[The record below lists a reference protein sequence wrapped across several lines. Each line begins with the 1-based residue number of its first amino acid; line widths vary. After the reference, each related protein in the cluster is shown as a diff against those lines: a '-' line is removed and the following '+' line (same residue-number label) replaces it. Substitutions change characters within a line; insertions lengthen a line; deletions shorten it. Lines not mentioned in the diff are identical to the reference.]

1 MKAAVLHAFKTPL
14 SLEDVARPEPGA
26 DEVLI
31 EVEVCGVCHSD
42 LHVADG
48 DWTQLARIVKKP
60 LILGH
65 EIVGRVVERGAAVQS
80 AQESVQVGDRV
91 GVPWLQWTCGQCEFC
106 REGNENLCGRQ
117 RITGVMVDGGYA
129 EYAKAPASH
138 VVKIPD
144 ALPSEQAAPLL
155 CAGVTVH
162 RALKQAKIRRGQ
174 RQRLAVFGV
183 GAVCGAIGV
192 AGIGHVRRKGVLAV
206 SMQMTFG
213 ALMGGLGHIAVQIGR
228 AAGAEVTAIDIS
240 EEKLALAK
248 SLGAFRTL
256 NAATTNV
263 VKEVR
268 GSGGVHVALVT
279 SAAKSA
285 YDMAFYCV
293 RPTGTL
299 LAVGLP
305 AKEISFPAILMA
317 AGEIQIKA
325 SSVGTREDLR
335 EVLAMGATGTV
346 HCQVTTR
353 PLAEVQEILGQL
365 SRGEVSGRVA
375 LRMQN

>member
-1 MKAAVLHAFKTPL
+1 MKAAVLHEFKTPL
-14 SLEDVARPEPGA
+14 SLEEVAVPEVGA

-48 DWTQLARIVKKP
+48 DWTQLAGIVKKP

-65 EIVGRVVERGAAVQS
+65 EIVGRVTERGAAVQNI
-80 AQESVQVGDRV
+80 QVGDRV

-106 REGNENLCGRQ
+106 REGNENLCTRQ

-138 VVKIPD
+138 VIQIPH
-144 ALPSEQAAPLL
+144 ALSSEQAAPLL

-162 RALKQAKIRRGQ
+162 RALKQAKMCAG
-174 RQRLAVFGV
+174 QRLAVFGV
-183 GAVCGAIGV
+183 
-192 AGIGHVRRKGVLAV
+192 
-206 SMQMTFG
+206 
-213 ALMGGLGHIAVQIGR
+213 GGLGHIAVQIGR
-228 AAGAEVTAIDIS
+228 AAGAEVTAIDVS

-248 SLGAFRTL
+248 SLGATRTL
-256 NAATTNV
+256 NAAISNV

-268 GSGGVHVALVT
+268 SLGGMHIAIVT

-299 LAVGLP
+299 LVVGLP
-305 AKEISFPAILMA
+305 AKDISFPPILMA
-317 AGEIQIKA
+317 GGEIQIKA
-325 SSVGTREDLR
+325 SAVGTREDLR
-335 EVLAMGATGTV
+335 EALAMGAAGIV
-346 HCQVTTR
+346 HCQVTAR
-353 PLAEVQEILGQL
+353 PLAEVQEVLGEL
-365 SRGEVSGRVA
+365 SRGEISGRVV
-375 LRMQN
+375 LRL

>member
-1 MKAAVLHAFKTPL
+1 MKAAVLHEFKTPL
-14 SLEDVARPEPGA
+14 AFEEVARPVAGA

-48 DWTQLARIVKKP
+48 DWTQLAGIVKKP

-65 EIVGRVVERGAAVQS
+65 EIVGRVVERGPAVQ
-80 AQESVQVGDRV
+80 SVQVGERV
-91 GVPWLQWTCGQCEFC
+91 GIPWIQWTCGQCEFC
-106 REGNENLCGRQ
+106 REGSENLCARQ

-138 VVKIPD
+138 VVRIPET
-144 ALPSEQAAPLL
+144 LSSEQAAPLL

-162 RALKQAKIRRGQ
+162 RALKQANLRAG
-174 RQRLAVFGV
+174 QRLAIFGV
-183 GAVCGAIGV
+183 
-192 AGIGHVRRKGVLAV
+192 
-206 SMQMTFG
+206 
-213 ALMGGLGHIAVQIGR
+213 GGLGHIALQIAR
-228 AAGAEVTAIDIS
+228 AAGAEVTAVDIS

-248 SLGAFRTL
+248 SLGAVRTL
-256 NAATTNV
+256 NAATNNV

-268 GSGGVHVALVT
+268 GFGGVHVALVT

-305 AKEISFPAILMA
+305 ANDISFPPILMA

-325 SSVGTREDLR
+325 SAVGTREDLR
-335 EVLAMGATGTV
+335 EILALGAAGTV
-346 HCQVTTR
+346 YCQVMTR
-353 PLAEVQEILGQL
+353 PFAEVQEVLGQL
-365 SRGEVSGRVA
+365 SRGEVSGRAV
-375 LRMQN
+375 LRLRD

>member
-1 MKAAVLHAFKTPL
+1 MKAAVLHEFKTPL
-14 SLEDVARPEPGA
+14 SLEDVARPEAGA

-48 DWTQLARIVKKP
+48 DWKQLAGIVKKP

-65 EIVGRVVERGAAVQS
+65 EIVGRVEERGAAVT
-80 AQESVQVGDRV
+80 SVEVGDRV
-91 GVPWLQWTCGQCEFC
+91 GVPWVQWTCGQCEFC
-106 REGNENLCGRQ
+106 REGNENLCVKQ

-129 EYAKAPASH
+129 ECAKAPASH

-155 CAGVTVH
+155 CAAVTVH
-162 RALKQAKIRRGQ
+162 RALKRAKIRAG
-174 RQRLAVFGV
+174 QRLAVFGV
-183 GAVCGAIGV
+183 G
-192 AGIGHVRRKGVLAV
+192 
-206 SMQMTFG
+206 
-213 ALMGGLGHIAVQIGR
+213 GLCHLAVQIGR
-228 AAGAEVTAIDIS
+228 AAEAEVTAIDVS

-248 SLGAFRTL
+248 SLGAARTL
-256 NAATTNV
+256 NAAKSDV

-268 GSGGVHVALVT
+268 GSGGVHVAIVT

-299 LAVGLP
+299 LVVGLP
-305 AKEISFPAILMA
+305 AKEISFPPIMMA

-325 SSVGTREDLR
+325 SAVGTREDLG
-335 EVLAMGATGTV
+335 EVLAMGAAGIV

-353 PLAEVQEILGQL
+353 PLSEVQEVLGQL
-365 SRGEVSGRVA
+365 SRGEVSGRVV
-375 LRMQN
+375 LRMR

>member
-1 MKAAVLHAFKTPL
+1 MKAAVLHAFKAPL
-14 SLEDVARPEPGA
+14 SLEDVLRPEIGA
-26 DEVLI
+26 DDVLI

-65 EIVGRVVERGAAVQS
+65 EIVGRVVERGVAVQS
-80 AQESVQVGDRV
+80 VRVGERV
-91 GVPWLQWTCGQCEFC
+91 GVPWVQWTCGQCEFC
-106 REGNENLCGRQ
+106 REGNENVCVKQ

-144 ALPSEQAAPLL
+144 TLPSEQAAPLL

-162 RALKQAKIRRGQ
+162 RALKQAKIRAG
-174 RQRLAVFGV
+174 QRLAVFGV
-183 GAVCGAIGV
+183 
-192 AGIGHVRRKGVLAV
+192 
-206 SMQMTFG
+206 
-213 ALMGGLGHIAVQIGR
+213 GGLGHIAVQIGR
-228 AAGAEVTAIDIS
+228 AAGAEVIAIDIS

-248 SLGAFRTL
+248 SLGAARVL
-256 NAATTNV
+256 NAATSNV
-263 VKEVR
+263 VKEIR
-268 GSGGVHVALVT
+268 GSGGVHVALVA

-305 AKEISFPAILMA
+305 ATDVSFPPILMA

-325 SSVGTREDLR
+325 SAVGTREDLR
-335 EVLAMGATGTV
+335 EVLAMGAAGKI
-346 HCQVTTR
+346 HCQVTAR
-353 PLAEVQEILGQL
+353 PLSDVQEVLGQL
-365 SRGEVSGRVA
+365 SRGEVSGRVV
-375 LRMQN
+375 LRCGPEGLFSK

>member
-1 MKAAVLHAFKTPL
+1 MLLTDGVQRGNAVKAAVLHAFKAPL
-14 SLEDVARPEPGA
+14 SLEDVLRPEIGA

-80 AQESVQVGDRV
+80 VQVGERV
-91 GVPWLQWTCGQCEFC
+91 GVPWVQWTCGQCEFC
-106 REGNENLCGRQ
+106 REGNENVCVKQ

-144 ALPSEQAAPLL
+144 TLPSEQAAPLL

-162 RALKQAKIRRGQ
+162 RALKHAKIRAG
-174 RQRLAVFGV
+174 QRLAVFGV
-183 GAVCGAIGV
+183 G
-192 AGIGHVRRKGVLAV
+192 
-206 SMQMTFG
+206 
-213 ALMGGLGHIAVQIGR
+213 GLGHMAVQIGR

-248 SLGAFRTL
+248 SLGATRTL
-256 NAATTNV
+256 NAAQTDV

-305 AKEISFPAILMA
+305 AKDVSFPPILMA

-325 SSVGTREDLR
+325 SAVGTREDLR
-335 EVLAMGATGTV
+335 EVLAMGAAGMV

-353 PLAEVQEILGQL
+353 PLSDVQEVLGQL
-365 SRGEVSGRVA
+365 SRGEVSGRVV
-375 LRMQN
+375 LRCGPERPF

>member
-14 SLEDVARPEPGA
+14 SLEEVDRPEAGA

-42 LHVADG
+42 LHVVDG
-48 DWTQLARIVKKP
+48 DWTQLAGIVKKP

-80 AQESVQVGDRV
+80 VEVGERV
-91 GVPWLQWTCGQCEFC
+91 GVPWVQWTCGQCEFC
-106 REGNENLCGRQ
+106 REGNENVCLQQ
-117 RITGVMVDGGYA
+117 RITGVTVDGGYA

-138 VVKIPD
+138 VIKIPET
-144 ALPSEQAAPLL
+144 LPSEQAAPLL

-162 RALKQAKIRRGQ
+162 RALKQSKIRAG
-174 RQRLAVFGV
+174 QRLAVFGV
-183 GAVCGAIGV
+183 
-192 AGIGHVRRKGVLAV
+192 
-206 SMQMTFG
+206 
-213 ALMGGLGHIAVQIGR
+213 GGLGHIAVQIGR

-248 SLGAFRTL
+248 SLGATRTL
-256 NAATTNV
+256 NAATSKV
-263 VKEVR
+263 VKEIR
-268 GSGGVHVALVT
+268 SSGGVHVALVT
-279 SAAKSA
+279 SASKSA
-285 YDMAFYCV
+285 YDMAFPCV

-305 AKEISFPAILMA
+305 AGDISFPAILMA

-325 SSVGTREDLR
+325 SAVGTREDLR
-335 EVLAMGATGTV
+335 EVLALGAAGKV

-353 PLAEVQEILGQL
+353 PLAAVQEVLGQL
-365 SRGEVSGRVA
+365 RRGEISGRVA
-375 LRMQN
+375 LRLQQ

>member
-1 MKAAVLHAFKTPL
+1 MKAAVLREFKTPL
-14 SLEDVARPEPGA
+14 SLEDMPRPEPAA

-48 DWTQLARIVKKP
+48 DWNQFAGIVKRP

-65 EIVGRVVERGAAVQS
+65 EIVGRVVERGAAVQN
-80 AQESVQVGDRV
+80 EVRNIDIGDRV
-91 GVPWLQWTCGQCEFC
+91 GVPWVQWTCGKCEFC
-106 REGNENLCGRQ
+106 QEGNENLCVRQ

-144 ALPSEQAAPLL
+144 TLSSEQAAPLL

-162 RALKQAKIRRGQ
+162 RALKQSKLRAG
-174 RQRLAVFGV
+174 QRLAVFGV
-183 GAVCGAIGV
+183 
-192 AGIGHVRRKGVLAV
+192 
-206 SMQMTFG
+206 
-213 ALMGGLGHIAVQIGR
+213 GGLGHIAVQIGR

-240 EEKLALAK
+240 EEKLELAK
-248 SLGAFRTL
+248 SLGAARTL

-263 VKEVR
+263 VKEMRRVA
-268 GSGGVHVALVT
+268 GVHVAIVT

-285 YDMAFYCV
+285 YDTAFYCV

-305 AKEISFPAILMA
+305 AKDISFPPILMA
-317 AGEIQIKA
+317 AAEIQIKA
-325 SSVGTREDLR
+325 SAVGTREDLS
-335 EVLAMGATGTV
+335 EVLAMGAAGKV
-346 HCQVTTR
+346 HCQVSTR
-353 PLAEVQEILGQL
+353 PLAEVQAVLGEL
-365 SRGEVSGRVA
+365 SRGEVAGRVV
-375 LRMQN
+375 LRMR

>member
-14 SLEDVARPEPGA
+14 SLEEVARPETGA

-42 LHVADG
+42 LHVAGG
-48 DWTQLARIVKKP
+48 DWTQLAGIVKKP

-65 EIVGRVVERGAAVQS
+65 EIVGRVVDLGAAVKS
-80 AQESVQVGDRV
+80 AQESIQVGDRV
-91 GVPWLQWTCGQCEFC
+91 GVPWVQWTCGQCEFC
-106 REGNENLCGRQ
+106 REGNENLCIKQ

-144 ALPSEQAAPLL
+144 TLPSEQAAPLL

-162 RALKQAKIRRGQ
+162 RALKQAKIRAG
-174 RQRLAVFGV
+174 QRLAVFGV
-183 GAVCGAIGV
+183 
-192 AGIGHVRRKGVLAV
+192 
-206 SMQMTFG
+206 
-213 ALMGGLGHIAVQIGR
+213 GGLGHIAVQIGR

-240 EEKLALAK
+240 EGKLALAK
-248 SLGAFRTL
+248 SLGAARTL
-256 NAATTNV
+256 NAATSKV
-263 VKEVR
+263 VKEIR
-268 GSGGVHVALVT
+268 GSGGVHVAMVA

-305 AKEISFPAILMA
+305 AQDIAFPTIMMA
-317 AGEIQIKA
+317 AGEIQIRA

-335 EVLAMGATGTV
+335 EVLAMGAAGKI

-353 PLAEVQEILGQL
+353 PLSDVQEVLGQL
-365 SRGEVSGRVA
+365 SRGEVSGRVV
-375 LRMQN
+375 LRCGPERPFS

>member
-14 SLEDVARPEPGA
+14 SLEEVARPEAGA
-26 DEVLI
+26 DDVLI

-42 LHVADG
+42 LHVAEG
-48 DWTQLARIVKKP
+48 DWTQLAGIVKKP

-65 EIVGRVVERGAAVQS
+65 EIVGRVVERGAAVQN
-80 AQESVQVGDRV
+80 VRVGERV
-91 GVPWLQWTCGQCEFC
+91 GVPWVQWTCGQCEFC
-106 REGNENLCGRQ
+106 REGNENLCVQQ
-117 RITGVMVDGGYA
+117 RITGVMMDGGYA

-144 ALPSEQAAPLL
+144 TLPSEQAAPLL

-162 RALKQAKIRRGQ
+162 RALKQAKIRAG
-174 RQRLAVFGV
+174 QRLAVFGV
-183 GAVCGAIGV
+183 
-192 AGIGHVRRKGVLAV
+192 
-206 SMQMTFG
+206 
-213 ALMGGLGHIAVQIGR
+213 GGLGHIAVQIGR

-248 SLGAFRTL
+248 SLGAARTM
-256 NAATTNV
+256 NAATSKV

-279 SAAKSA
+279 STAKSA

-305 AKEISFPAILMA
+305 AQDIAFPAILMA

-335 EVLAMGATGTV
+335 EVLAMGAAGTV
-346 HCQVTTR
+346 YCQVTTR
-353 PLAEVQEILGQL
+353 PLAEVQDVLGQL
-365 SRGEVSGRVA
+365 SRGEVSGRVV
-375 LRMQN
+375 LRLRG